1 MYCDSKIVG
10 TLLDIIA
17 DNIRQFIPLIFNNS
31 VIFKIFV
38 KNIVLQLSKSLSLHS
53 RAELIIYCYIQK
65 MLNILFCMLT
75 NFLCYFL
82 HVFWWY

>member
-31 VIFKIFV
+31 VIFNIFI
-38 KNIVLQLSKSLSLHS
+38 KNIVLQLSESLSLHS
-53 RAELIIYCYIQK
+53 RAELNIYCYIQK
-65 MLNILFCMLT
+65 MLNILFYMLT
-75 NFLCYFL
+75 NF
-82 HVFWWY
+82 